1 MLLHNFDWFYKRKAF
16 VLCVFYG
23 IGSIFW
29 GNASF
34 LTKYIFNFKKI
45 FLLSICIM
53 RKLHFWGRV
62 VRQENIFT
70 SEDELSEKQVYGD
83 KLSDK

>member
-1 MLLHNFDWFYKRKAF
+1 
-16 VLCVFYG
+16 
-23 IGSIFW
+23 
-29 GNASF
+29 
-34 LTKYIFNFKKI
+34 
-45 FLLSICIM
+45 M